1 LITCFEV
8 IYIFIDASW
17 CNTVH
22 VIVVVVFQ
30 FNDSIVVV
38 IRVIIDN
45 VVVQVTSD
53 GVVVHVI
60 IGAVVTHVV
69 AVAEVVVAIF
79 KISGCVVAVHVV
91 IVLFFDASKFCV
103 VVINIIVVVVV
114 DVVGTGVD
122 VNVCVGVD
130 VCAGIGSGIIVAVD
144 FVLFN
149 C

>member
-1 LITCFEV
+1 MITCFEV

-17 CNTVH
+17 CNRVVQ
-22 VIVVVVFQ
+22 VIVVVVFEI
-30 FNDSIVVV
+30 NDSIVVV
-38 IRVIIDN
+38 
-45 VVVQVTSD
+45 
-53 GVVVHVI
+53 VHFI

-122 VNVCVGVD
+122 VS
-130 VCAGIGSGIIVAVD
+130 AGIGSGIIVAVD
-144 FVLFN
+144 FVIFN

>member
-1 LITCFEV
+1 MITCFGV

-17 CNTVH
+17 CNNVH

-30 FNDSIVVV
+30 INDSIVVV
-38 IRVIIDN
+38 VKVIIDT
-45 VVVQVTSD
+45 VVHVIPDAVD
-53 GVVVHVI
+53 VHVI
-60 IGAVVTHVV
+60 IGAVVIHVT
-69 AVAEVVVAIF
+69 AVAEVGVAIF

-91 IVLFFDASKFCV
+91 IVLFFNASNFCV
-103 VVINIIVVVVV
+103 VVINIIVVV

-130 VCAGIGSGIIVAVD
+130 VSAGIGSGIIVAVD